1 MFFVTWVFFTLSN
14 QNLHE
19 SRLKSAPTRMNQV
32 DAFKDRLPRLFDRR
46 PGGNFRFLDIPSF
59 ALLVSAS
66 RPASPPPP
74 LPPFGIDCEEATMLR
89 LAVSILAAAT
99 AVSAFSPS
107 AFRPASTVR
116 VSPVPTLSSTPSLT
130 SPSLSQPAWTSRTE
144 LCAMLQQTELPEKLY
159 FPQEKEVPKVLGG
172 LKIGLRELVVV
183 TGASSGLGL
192 NCAVTLAKTGKY
204 FVVMACRD
212 VEKGKKGALVVG

>member
-1 MFFVTWVFFTLSN
+1 MFFVTCVFFILAN

-19 SRLKSAPTRMNQV
+19 SRLKSAPTRMSRMDASRIGSSLV
-32 DAFKDRLPRLFDRR
+32 DRAGRR
-46 PGGNFRFLDIPSF
+46 KLSILDILPF
-59 ALLVSAS
+59 ARGSTCVVA
-66 RPASPPPP
+66 
-74 LPPFGIDCEEATMLR
+74 FGIDCKATMMLR
-89 LAVSILAAAT
+89 LSVSLLAAT

-107 AFRPASTVR
+107 TLRPASTVR
-116 VSPVPTLSSTPSLT
+116 VTPSTSTAPTISSSTPSLF
-130 SPSLSQPAWTSRTE
+130 QPAWTSRSE

-172 LKIGLRELVVV
+172 LKIGLRELVVI

-212 VEKGKKGALVVG
+212 VEKGKKGTLFHVRS